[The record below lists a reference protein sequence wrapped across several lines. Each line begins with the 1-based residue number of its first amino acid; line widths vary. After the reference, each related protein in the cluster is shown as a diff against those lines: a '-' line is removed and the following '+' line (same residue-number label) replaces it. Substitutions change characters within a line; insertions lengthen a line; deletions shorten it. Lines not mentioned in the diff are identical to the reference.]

1 MTFTDPP
8 ETPLPSGY
16 RLAELDDVADREAMR
31 EIDRWAF
38 AFDLNPEDEPAD
50 VWNLEPGRSVGVW
63 HDGPRGTTLA
73 AMHSSFAFRVQ
84 VPGGKRLPAAGLTW
98 VGVHPGHRRR
108 GLSRAMLHA
117 HLRRSRERGEV
128 LSVLN
133 AAESGIYGR
142 YGYGIASHRVSLSL
156 SRGAGLR
163 AVAGADALVVELE
176 NLDPAYHGPEVV
188 ERVHGAV
195 VRPGWITRDTPEL
208 RAAHLVDWPSA
219 RRGAE
224 RKRIAVVRDPSGEPR
239 GYAVL
244 RRKESWGEENLPTG
258 TVSVHDALALDP
270 AASRALW
277 STLLDLDLMGQVK
290 AHNLAPD
297 DALLGLLTELRG
309 IERRVHDDVWVRI
322 LDVPA
327 ALEARAYPAAV
338 DVVLEVDDPLVPD
351 NAGRW
356 HVRGGPDGAEVTRTD
371 EPAELALG
379 IADLGAVY
387 LGATS
392 IAALAAAGRATEL
405 VPGTL
410 VPAATAF
417 AWPVAASTG
426 WGF

>member
-1 MTFTDPP
+1 
-8 ETPLPSGY
+8 
-16 RLAELDDVADREAMR
+16 MR

-63 HDGPRGTTLA
+63 HDATRGPVLA

-84 VPGGKRLPAAGLTW
+84 VPGGERLPAAGLTW

-163 AVAGADALVVELE
+163 AVPGADALAVELE
-176 NLDPAYHGPEVV
+176 TLDPAYHGPEVV

-224 RKRIAVVRDPSGEPR
+224 RKRIAVVRDSSGEPR

-244 RRKESWGEENLPTG
+244 RRKESWGEENLPAG

-297 DALLGLLTELRG
+297 DALLGLLIELRG

-322 LDVPA
+322 LDVRA

-338 DVVLEVDDPLVPD
+338 DVVLEVDDALVPD
-351 NAGRW
+351 NASRW

-371 EPAELALG
+371 EPAQLALG

-387 LGATS
+387 LGGTS
-392 IAALAAAGRATEL
+392 LAALAAAGRATEL